1 MAQCFREVVSLSCGD
16 CYLLTWEIL
25 GRSGLWKR
33 WIEGKEVSRYLGLS
47 SLCWWIVEKPCEC
60 QRFSNHDIVNAWLSE
75 DVDKFLAKK
84 KKKKGKICVGKSL
97 EKLPTLPSSWK
108 RTKPIGT
115 LEHKSFFL
123 LPHGTIITPSL
134 KERRSVELSW
144 IADESQGNWLNF

>member
-1 MAQCFREVVSLSCGD
+1 M
-16 CYLLTWEIL
+16 
-25 GRSGLWKR
+25 
-33 WIEGKEVSRYLGLS
+33 
-47 SLCWWIVEKPCEC
+47 
-60 QRFSNHDIVNAWLSE
+60 NAWLSE
-75 DVDKFLAKK
+75 DVDKFLAK

-134 KERRSVELSW
+134 KERRSVELS
-144 IADESQGNWLNF
+144 